1 MSRKGRDGARR
12 ALLLGLIK
20 MQDDLSKY
28 FALLSRWN
36 KSIRLVSSAESE
48 EEFRT
53 KHVRDAL
60 ELSPFLSGIRTLID
74 IGTGAGLPGILI
86 KILRPEIEVTLL
98 DSIRKKISFCDEA
111 IRTLGLVG
119 IRAVTGRAE
128 DDNTMKSLG
137 KFDAIVSRA
146 TWGLNKYLI
155 ISIPYLAEGPA
166 AGIYALKGAKSAEEL
181 LYAKK
186 TIEKQRLKLVID
198 HPYSVGHLS
207 RHILGF
213 KRR

>member
-1 MSRKGRDGARR
+1 MSRKGGDGARR

-60 ELSPFLSGIRTLID
+60 ELSPFLADARTLVD

-119 IRAVTGRAE
+119 IRAVAGRAE
-128 DDNTMKSLG
+128 DDNILKSLG

-146 TWGLNKYLI
+146 TWELDKYLR
-155 ISIPYLAEGPA
+155 ISTSYLAEGPA
-166 AGIYALKGAKSAEEL
+166 AGIYAFKGAKCAEEL
-181 LYAKK
+181 LDAKK
-186 TIEKQRLKLVID
+186 TIEKQELKLIFD
-198 HPYSVGHLS
+198 HPYSIGPLF
-207 RHILGF
+207 RHILIF
-213 KRR
+213 KRA